1 MDMVETSSLMALTLG
16 AGWASGLNL
25 YATVVAL
32 GMAGATGYADLPGE
46 LDAIQSPW
54 VIGAAV

>member
-1 MDMVETSSLMALTLG
+1 MDIVDTSSLMALTLG

-32 GMAGATGYADLPGE
+32 GWPGR
-46 LDAIQSPW
+46 QGTRTCRVSSMRSRVP
-54 VIGAAV
+54 G